1 MPKELR
7 SDRRD
12 DIFKEYV
19 IARVEKAGEKFEVL
33 VKPDAVQRIRDG
45 KEVDLLRELAID
57 EIFKDA
63 HKGSKAS
70 EEKMMEFFGTTEP
83 LAVAKQIVQRGEIQ
97 LTTEQR
103 RQMLEAKRKQIVQ
116 YIAANAIN
124 PQTGAPHPPQRIEN
138 AMEEAKVHVDPFKSI
153 EEQVKEVLDALRP
166 LIPIRFEKVRIAVKL
181 SAEDSAKAYGDIK
194 SFRPIVIP
202 GEAVGGPGLKPGP
215 GTYSE
220 GGRVFAAQLG
230 IRNEHEGTV
239 SVIPLNGRYIPQRG
253 DAVIGEVVDQ
263 GPSHW
268 LVDINSP
275 YPAPLHATE
284 SPWRVEFGDTARYLK
299 VGDVIMCHVLS
310 VDEIKRVQLTMQ
322 EREARRLNG
331 GMVIEISPTKVPRV
345 IGKQGSMVSLIMDL
359 TGCRIYVGQ
368 NGRIWLDGDDRSA
381 AVAALAIRLIE
392 ERAQAVGLTEAVREL
407 IAREQPRGRGPRP
420 S

>member
-103 RQMLEAKRKQIVQ
+103 RQMLEAKR
-116 YIAANAIN
+116 NAIN

-194 SFRPIVIP
+194 SFGTIVKEEWSPTGAWIGVVEMP
-202 GEAVGGPGLKPGP
+202 AGL
-215 GTYSE
+215 
-220 GGRVFAAQLG
+220 Q
-230 IRNEHEGTV
+230 
-239 SVIPLNGRYIPQRG
+239 
-253 DAVIGEVVDQ
+253 
-263 GPSHW
+263 
-268 LVDINSP
+268 
-275 YPAPLHATE
+275 TE
-284 SPWRVEFGDTARYLK
+284 FLE
-299 VGDVIMCHVLS
+299 
-310 VDEIKRVQLTMQ
+310 
-322 EREARRLNG
+322 RLNAK
-331 GMVIEISPTKVPRV
+331 TKGNVE
-345 IGKQGSMVSLIMDL
+345 
-359 TGCRIYVGQ
+359 TRILKAEQ
-368 NGRIWLDGDDRSA
+368 RI
-381 AVAALAIRLIE
+381 
-392 ERAQAVGLTEAVREL
+392 
-407 IAREQPRGRGPRP
+407 
-420 S
+420 

>member
-19 IARVEKAGEKFEVL
+19 IARLEKAGEKFEVL

-194 SFRPIVIP
+194 SFGTIVKEEWSP
-202 GEAVGGPGLKPGP
+202 TGAW
-215 GTYSE
+215 
-220 GGRVFAAQLG
+220 
-230 IRNEHEGTV
+230 
-239 SVIPLNGRYIPQRG
+239 
-253 DAVIGEVVDQ
+253 IGVVEM
-263 GPSHW
+263 
-268 LVDINSP
+268 
-275 YPAPLHATE
+275 PA
-284 SPWRVEFGDTARYLK
+284 G
-299 VGDVIMCHVLS
+299 
-310 VDEIKRVQLTMQ
+310 MQ
-322 EREARRLNG
+322 TDFLERLNAK
-331 GMVIEISPTKVPRV
+331 TKGNVETRV
-345 IGKQGSMVSLIMDL
+345 LKADQRV
-359 TGCRIYVGQ
+359 
-368 NGRIWLDGDDRSA
+368 
-381 AVAALAIRLIE
+381 
-392 ERAQAVGLTEAVREL
+392 
-407 IAREQPRGRGPRP
+407 
-420 S
+420 

>member
-19 IARVEKAGEKFEVL
+19 IARIEKAGEKFEVL

-124 PQTGAPHPPQRIEN
+124 PQTAAPHPPQRIEN

-181 SAEDSAKAYGDIK
+181 SAEDSAKAYGDLK
-194 SFRPIVIP
+194 SFGTIVKRNGLPPEHGSASSRCRPACRP
-202 GEAVGGPGLKPGP
+202 SSLSASTRRRKETSRLESSRPSSA
-215 GTYSE
+215 SE
-220 GGRVFAAQLG
+220 
-230 IRNEHEGTV
+230 I
-239 SVIPLNGRYIPQRG
+239 
-253 DAVIGEVVDQ
+253 
-263 GPSHW
+263 
-268 LVDINSP
+268 
-275 YPAPLHATE
+275 
-284 SPWRVEFGDTARYLK
+284 
-299 VGDVIMCHVLS
+299 
-310 VDEIKRVQLTMQ
+310 
-322 EREARRLNG
+322 
-331 GMVIEISPTKVPRV
+331 
-345 IGKQGSMVSLIMDL
+345 
-359 TGCRIYVGQ
+359 
-368 NGRIWLDGDDRSA
+368 DR
-381 AVAALAIRLIE
+381 LAIRSGSRID
-392 ERAQAVGLTEAVREL
+392 RKPQVAASVSTRCVRERHQCRAAGRS
-407 IAREQPRGRGPRP
+407 ARLSFRAKP
-420 S
+420 SAALG